1 VGTSGF
7 RGTEGGGATGCAAAR
22 GAPWE
27 TELSFGQST
36 ELWSEDLHRE
46 QNMDMGSFFGL
57 VLMGV
62 GGFLLF
68 CVVLDGIEAIEHFLS
83 HRYGR
88 HGRY

>member
-1 VGTSGF
+1 
-7 RGTEGGGATGCAAAR
+7 
-22 GAPWE
+22 
-27 TELSFGQST
+27 
-36 ELWSEDLHRE
+36 
-46 QNMDMGSFFGL
+46 MDMGSFFGL